1 MGYFRKVTILVTVL
15 LAGFN
20 LPKAAAHE
28 FWLEPENYAPLPGK
42 KIAIRHN
49 YGEYF
54 KGDGLPFVSEWH
66 PRYIVLDD
74 GRERK
79 VSGFDGD
86 LPAIQI
92 KFDSPGLKVFGYFGA
107 FEPQSFDTLAEFE
120 KYAHKLGYG
129 QLVERHRA
137 LGKPDKDIVESYA
150 RNAKLLLGVGDGAGA
165 DRVLGLSFELVA
177 ERNPYSVT
185 PGTVLPV
192 RLLLHGKPA
201 AGFEI
206 TTFSQVDPKNP
217 VTSTT
222 NAEGRAQISLPARGA
237 YLLNAI
243 HMYEPP
249 AGSKAHWESLWASL
263 TFAVR

>member
-1 MGYFRKVTILVTVL
+1 MGYFRKVTILAALL

-20 LPKAAAHE
+20 LPTAQAHE
-28 FWLEPENYAPLPGK
+28 FWLEPENYAPLPNR
-42 KIAIRHN
+42 KIAISHN

-66 PRYIVLDD
+66 PRYIVLDG
-74 GRERK
+74 GRERT

-92 KFDSPGLKVFGYFGA
+92 KFDTPGLKVFGYFGA

-137 LGKPDKDIVESYA
+137 LGKPDTDIVESYA

-177 ERNPYSVT
+177 ERNPYT
-185 PGTVLPV
+185 LAAGATLPV
-192 RLLLHGKPA
+192 RLLLRGKPA
-201 AGFEI
+201 AGFKI
-206 TTFSQVDPKNP
+206 TTFSQADPKNP
-217 VTSTT
+217 VTTMT
-222 NAEGRAQISLPARGA
+222 NAEGRAQIALPARGA

-243 HMYEPP
+243 HMYEPQV
-249 AGSKAHWESLWASL
+249 GSDGHWESLWASL